1 VAGSERGGSAARL
14 QAAASTAALA
24 RSDVKHPLL
33 FFFSRLLP
41 FDFGICA
48 NIFCQN
54 SPLITIL
61 MRMIKLRLKLLT
73 F

>member
-14 QAAASTAALA
+14 QAAASAAA
-24 RSDVKHPLL
+24 SAERCEASVG

-48 NIFCQN
+48 NILCQN

-61 MRMIKLRLKLLT
+61 MRMIKFRLKLLT